1 MQTEEILLRVIFSN
15 QLAFCCI
22 FGALGGVVHIL
33 DVRTKLTVFMLI
45 SKIIISSMA
54 GLLLFFATY
63 DIQILSP
70 ANRITASIVTG
81 FYGSALFRYLAKF
94 YVKQFINQ
102 VKNTNGEDSTDD

>member
-1 MQTEEILLRVIFSN
+1 MQTEELLVKVIFSN
-15 QLAFCCI
+15 QLAFCCV

-33 DVRTKLTVFMLI
+33 DVRTKLTVFALL

-63 DIQILSP
+63 DIESFSP
-70 ANRITASIVTG
+70 SLRIAGSIVTG

-94 YVKQFINQ
+94 YMNKFLNPLKIDGDGGN
-102 VKNTNGEDSTDD
+102 S